1 MATYV
6 PGADNILPDIQPF
19 TPDYKFLSAVLD
31 TRQDKYSTNWKAT
44 NDVYNKV
51 VYADLSRE
59 DNKEQRDQYV
69 QNLAPSLEKI
79 AGMDL
84 SLAQNAD
91 SAKAVFA
98 PFFEDKLMVKDIV
111 FTSNYRKEM
120 DYANRLLDSQNRE
133 QREKYWTPGVKALQ
147 YKMEDFVNG
156 TADQAMNSGLPKYV
170 EDADLFETAQKILGE
185 MKPPLKMSA
194 TVNKKNPDGSIDP
207 MFNIEQ
213 QNGDLVVGPALQFI
227 QKALQDDPRVQRAYQ
242 TKSYVQS
249 RDFAA
254 NGIAAGSY
262 GSVQEGQ
269 QAWATETI
277 SRIEAVNAARLP
289 KTQAKVQEL
298 ENINLRWSD
307 YQKNTGI
314 IPGSDEDKSM
324 KKQMNSYEEVKA
336 TLENQMQVQ
345 DLLQTPIAEG
355 SEGTLNRAYQL
366 LMGANMMGD
375 MVAAAQ
381 NFSMRGFEAKLVET
395 PYSKFKYDMTK
406 QNARAADAR
415 NLEAIKQ
422 SNRRQLAKEKGEL
435 MFDEKG
441 NPLFNYFGSE
451 SYRTGDASTA
461 GYKMNEDGTID
472 PNFNV
477 VLDGTTIPYVEE
489 KEKINVN
496 QVDAITKALLILK
509 PEGDDG
515 NQNYTIEVDGKKVT
529 GNIDLIK
536 TALLDKDETTGGLK
550 NQKLIDELYDNYST
564 TILNT
569 TALKEKDPGL
579 VARESYKNLKS
590 TMSGLNEK
598 TTSLEQ
604 FVQSAYRDQK
614 ETYDRTTSGVLT
626 SDSDVKG
633 YMDNGM
639 PDIWV
644 TDENG
649 ILSPYTR
656 EQYIDEVIRLAREGK
671 VTNYNASGWDNNNDK
686 NYLNNA
692 TYKDQYINYI
702 DTEYTRDNGTKY
714 KTTKQIISDKPLP
727 NARGSRKIRLEQYID
742 EQTGEVVNSRSRE
755 ASKIR
760 SGSYK
765 KIPSL
770 DEKSVR
776 TEAAEVYDALQ
787 KKINQGLTGSLGD
800 SYKTATL
807 KSKMTG
813 AGNTAADLEANPTYV
828 AAIDPK
834 APNAAGNEMA
844 SNLFNQL
851 DALAQQGIQP
861 MFVQGSLNNVE
872 GDIEGGFTQGQRT
885 LEMFKADLRSYIN
898 NPKSPNSP
906 SAMPRATIEYMPVYG
921 ATDDG
926 EKSTAGYR
934 IKFNA
939 DWLASKVKGGA
950 DPSKQYG
957 ALTSDQFESLSDGV
971 SVVYEQKNDMSP
983 RSNMNSIDYFSPVL
997 SGIAA
1002 NPNGYYQPPE
1012 ITDELGDEIGTY
1024 RFVKVSDQEYM
1035 LNWKFNNYQE
1045 GGTYTTTSLFT
1056 RQILIGPEGPGRT
1069 LDDEEALTRIK
1080 FAQRG
1085 ADNVRAKRRDIA
1097 INGKK

>member
-120 DYANRLLDSQNRE
+120 DYANRLLDSPNRE
-133 QREKYWTPGVKALQ
+133 QQEKWWGPGVKALQ

-194 TVNKKNPDGSIDP
+194 TVSKKNPDGSIDP

-227 QKALQDDPRVQRAYQ
+227 QKALQDNPRVQQAYQ
-242 TKSYVQS
+242 TQAYVAS

-254 NGIAAGSY
+254 EGIAAGTY

-277 SRIEAVNAARLP
+277 SRIEAVNDARLP

-324 KKQMNSYEEVKA
+324 KKQMNSYEQVKA

-395 PYSKFKYDMTK
+395 PYSKFKYDMSK

-415 NLEAIKQ
+415 NLEAIKLV
-422 SNRRQLAKEKGEL
+422 NRRQLAKEKGEL
-435 MFDEKG
+435 MFDERG
-441 NPLFNYFGSE
+441 NPLFDYFGSE

-461 GYKMNEDGTID
+461 GYEVDKDGKID
-472 PNFNV
+472 ADFNV
-477 VLDGTTIPYVEE
+477 VLNGTTIPYVEE

-515 NQNYTIEVDGKKVT
+515 NQNYTIEVDGKEVT

-536 TALLDKDETTGGLK
+536 TALLDKDETTGVLK
-550 NQKLIDELYDNYST
+550 NQNLIDELYDNYST

-590 TMSGLNEK
+590 TMAGLNQQ

-614 ETYDRTTSGVLT
+614 DTYDA
-626 SDSDVKG
+626 VKASVIEDKDIKAF
-633 YMDNGM
+633 MDAGM
-639 PDIWV
+639 PDIWE

-656 EQYIDEVIRLAREGK
+656 EQYIAEVARLAELGE
-671 VTNYNASGWDNNNDK
+671 VTNYNKSWQIDKGTNEK
-686 NYLNNA
+686 NYMKQA
-692 TYKDQYINYI
+692 
-702 DTEYTRDNGTKY
+702 TEYVASPSYTGTLSMGVGGGGY
-714 KTTKQIISDKPLP
+714 YEPIF
-727 NARGSRKIRLEQYID
+727 NADGTPKM
-742 EQTGEVVNSRSRE
+742 VVDMTAVENE
-755 ASKIR
+755 A
-760 SGSYK
+760 G
-765 KIPSL
+765 
-770 DEKSVR
+770 
-776 TEAAEVYDALQ
+776 EVYDALQ
-787 KKINQGLTGSLGD
+787 KKMNQGLTGSLGD
-800 SYKTATL
+800 GNTYKTATL

-813 AGNTAADLEANPTYV
+813 AGNTAADLISNPTYV

-851 DALAQQGIQP
+851 DALAQKGIQP

-939 DWLASKVKGGA
+939 DWLASKVKGGS
-950 DPSKQYG
+950 DPSNQYG
-957 ALTSDQFESLSDGV
+957 AITSDQFESLSDGV
-971 SVVYEQKNDMSP
+971 SVVYEQKNDISP
-983 RSNMNSIDYFSPVL
+983 RSNMNSMDYFSPVL